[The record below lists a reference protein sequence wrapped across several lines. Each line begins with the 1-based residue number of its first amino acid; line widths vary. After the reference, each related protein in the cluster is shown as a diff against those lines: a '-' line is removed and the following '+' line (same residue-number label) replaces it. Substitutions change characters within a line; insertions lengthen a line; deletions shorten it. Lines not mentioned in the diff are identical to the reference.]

1 MKRLKPRARA
11 VDFNRFIVN
20 AGLQE
25 FQMGERNFTFF
36 EDDGLNS
43 IKLINSICAPILS
56 AYKHFHLPSCFLL
69 YDWRASDYQKEVG
82 ILVQLKHSVDELEK
96 FVKFRV
102 LTEVLRLSTGE
113 NRVRIIELKR
123 ITKLDLQQNTMI
135 KRNFDG
141 DENTRYF
148 HGMLDE

>member
-1 MKRLKPRARA
+1 M
-11 VDFNRFIVN
+11 
-20 AGLQE
+20 
-25 FQMGERNFTFF
+25 
-36 EDDGLNS
+36 
-43 IKLINSICAPILS
+43 
-56 AYKHFHLPSCFLL
+56 
-69 YDWRASDYQKEVG
+69 
-82 ILVQLKHSVDELEK
+82 QLKHSVDELEK